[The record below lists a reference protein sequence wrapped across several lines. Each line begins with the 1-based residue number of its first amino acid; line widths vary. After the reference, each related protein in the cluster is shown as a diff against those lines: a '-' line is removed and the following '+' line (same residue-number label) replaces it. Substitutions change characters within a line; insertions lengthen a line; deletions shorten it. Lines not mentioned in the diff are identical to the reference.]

1 MPSGTDDIKDI
12 YRKWAPSYEDNFAD
26 KWGYVAPNK
35 IANLFLKNF
44 QGSGPVL
51 DIGAGTGLVAENL
64 KGLDVDGLDISK
76 EMLSIAKSKMVYRN
90 VIEGDLT
97 KRLEIQD
104 AKYNGIVSCGTF
116 THGLVGSECL
126 EELLRIVKKE
136 ALFCCGTIYS
146 VFDELGFGSTLA
158 RLVAERR
165 ISSLDFKEI
174 RIYSKDDHT
183 HSKDIGL
190 VILFKKL

>member
-1 MPSGTDDIKDI
+1 M
-12 YRKWAPSYEDNFAD
+12 
-26 KWGYVAPNK
+26 APNK

-76 EMLSIAKSKMVYRN
+76 EMLSIAKSKKVYRN

-104 AKYNGIVSCGTF
+104 EKYNGIVSCGTF
-116 THGLVGSECL
+116 THGLVGPECL
-126 EELLRIVKKE
+126 NELLRIVKKE

>member
-1 MPSGTDDIKDI
+1 M
-12 YRKWAPSYEDNFAD
+12 
-26 KWGYVAPNK
+26 APNK
-35 IANLFLKNF
+35 IAKIFLKNF

-76 EMLSIAKSKMVYRN
+76 EMLAIAKNKKIYRN
-90 VIEGDLT
+90 LVEGDLT
-97 KRLEIQD
+97 KSLSIRDET
-104 AKYNGIVSCGTF
+104 YNGIVSCGTF
-116 THGLVGSECL
+116 THGLVGPECL
-126 EELLRIVKKE
+126 DELLRIVKKE

-174 RIYSKDDHT
+174 KIYSKDDHI

-190 VILFKKL
+190 VVLFKKM